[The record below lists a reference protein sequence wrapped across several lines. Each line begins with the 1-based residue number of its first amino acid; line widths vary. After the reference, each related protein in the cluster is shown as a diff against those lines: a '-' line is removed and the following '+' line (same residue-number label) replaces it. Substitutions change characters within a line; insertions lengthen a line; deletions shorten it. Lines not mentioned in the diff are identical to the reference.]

1 MHITINNLSKTIK
14 GRVVLDDIRL
24 EMQSGRIYG
33 FRGINGSGK
42 TMLMRAICGLIR
54 PSSGTIEIDGAVLGK
69 DLSFPKSVG
78 ALIENPAF
86 ISKYTGLENLRLL
99 AMIRGVATKQELK
112 DTLTSVGLDPMD
124 KRSYKKYSLGMRQR
138 LGMAA
143 ACIENPELILL
154 DEPFNALDES
164 GIDGIRDLILKKKGE
179 GALLIVA
186 CHDTQELISMA
197 DEVIEMYEGKITKCY
212 EVKHDESA

>member
-1 MHITINNLSKTIK
+1 MHIIINNLSKTIK

-138 LGMAA
+138 LGIAA